1 MVIDHDFSSLIAWD
15 HIKGEEHIPPLLHNE
30 SGLVDKMN
38 LNLATDV
45 RVPGRLKGHHEVY
58 KEIGA
63 DDYIVELIENGYKL
77 VFDEVP
83 PKSYTRNNKSAL
95 MKNTFVY
102 DELMRLEK
110 LGCIK
115 RVSSQPHEVLPL
127 SVVYSKSGV

>member
-15 HIKGEEHIPPLLHNE
+15 HIEGEEHIPQLLHNE

-102 DELMRLEK
+102 DESMRLEK

-115 RVSSQPHEVLPL
+115 RVSSQPHVVLPL

>member
-15 HIKGEEHIPPLLHNE
+15 HIEGEEHIPQLLHNE
-30 SGLVDKMN
+30 SGLVDKKN

-83 PKSYTRNNKSAL
+83 AKSYTRNNKSAL

-115 RVSSQPHEVLPL
+115 RVSSQPHVVLPL